1 MKNSIETSAKTV
13 EEAVEIAL
21 RELDADRG
29 EVEINVVSRGKA
41 GILGI
46 GSELAKVKVKRLESH
61 SDLVDITTGV
71 ISKLITM
78 MDADVSVH
86 LKQADN
92 DDIGGPVFEIEGDD
106 SGLLIGRRGETL
118 RAFQLLVRV
127 IVGNEI
133 GSRANL
139 VIDVEGYNE
148 RRHQS
153 IANLSKRV
161 ADRVIKTGRAIDLEP
176 MSPSERRVVHITLA
190 ESDRVTTESSGSGN
204 DRRVVIHPN

>member
-118 RAFQLLVRV
+118 MAFQLLVRV

>member
-1 MKNSIETSAKTV
+1 MKNSIETTAKTV

-29 EVEINVVSRGKA
+29 EVEINVISRGKA
-41 GILGI
+41 GILGL
-46 GSELAKVKVKRLESH
+46 GSELAKVKVNRLESQ
-61 SDLVDITTGV
+61 SNLVDVTTEV
-71 ISKLITM
+71 ISKLIAM
-78 MDADVSVH
+78 LDADVSVH

-106 SGLLIGRRGETL
+106 SGLLLGRRGETL
-118 RAFQLLVRV
+118 RALQLLVRV
-127 IVGNEI
+127 MVGNEI

-148 RRHQS
+148 RRRES
-153 IANLSKRV
+153 LVNLSKRV
-161 ADRVIKTGRAIDLEP
+161 ADRVIKTGRPIDLEP
-176 MSPSERRVVHITLA
+176 MSPSERRIVHITLA
-190 ESDRVTTESSGSGN
+190 ESGRVTTESSGSGS